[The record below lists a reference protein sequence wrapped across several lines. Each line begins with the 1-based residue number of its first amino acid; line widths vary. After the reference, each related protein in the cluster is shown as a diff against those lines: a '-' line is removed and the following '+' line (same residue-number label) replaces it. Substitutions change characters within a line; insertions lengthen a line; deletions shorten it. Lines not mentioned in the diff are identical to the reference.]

1 MKYLQNRKARLAAGI
16 AGAALAFSVASP
28 AFAQAVIVN
37 GDDDGRNVG
46 FYDASQ
52 VQFAGQIQTG
62 DVNVAAN
69 GDSNAYAS
77 VDQSIVQ
84 NQFNAGLGDLD
95 SDGFSDL
102 NDNDD
107 DNDGLEDIFE

>member
-37 GDDDGRNVG
+37 GDDDGRDVRL
-46 FYDASQ
+46 YDASQ

-62 DVNVAAN
+62 DVNAAADD
-69 GDSNAYAS
+69 DSNAYAS
-77 VDQSIVQ
+77 VDQSIVH
-84 NQFNAGLGDLD
+84 NQFNAGFDDLD
-95 SDGFSDL
+95 LDGVSDF